1 MTVKLHTIT
10 PNAEKTMSYI
20 ARVSNPANQD
30 NDDYAKLLSYCI
42 KHKHHSVFEHAHI
55 TMEIQTTRDIAA
67 QILRHRS
74 FTFQEF
80 SQRYAA
86 VTSVAPTP
94 ELRLQDLKNR
104 QNSIDVIDGLKA
116 NELTV
121 LQSKIAAHFLKSQ
134 DLYEELLAAGVAKEC
149 ARKVLPLNTETT
161 IYMTG
166 TVRDWIHYITLRSGN
181 GTQKEHMQIAND
193 AKDLFVEA
201 LPTVGKALGWDK
213 KPATL
218 SAPTEEPNQ

>member
-1 MTVKLHTIT
+1 MTVKLMVIT
-10 PNAEKTMSYI
+10 PNAEHTMGYI

-30 NDDYAKLLSYCI
+30 NEDVAGLLAYCI
-42 KHKHHSVFEHAHI
+42 RHKHWSVFEHAHI
-55 TMEIQTTRDIAA
+55 TMEITTTRDIAA

-86 VTSVAPTP
+86 VTSVAPVP

-218 SAPTEEPNQ
+218 SALTEEPNQ

>member
-55 TMEIQTTRDIAA
+55 TMEITTTRDIAA

-193 AKDLFVEA
+193 AKDLFVKA

>member
-1 MTVKLHTIT
+1 MTVNLETIT
-10 PNAEKTMSYI
+10 PNAERTMGRI

-30 NDDYAKLLSYCI
+30 NEDVAGLLAYCI
-42 KHKHHSVFEHAHI
+42 RHKHWSVFEHAHI
-55 TMEIQTTRDIAA
+55 TMEITTTRDIAA

-166 TVRDWIHYITLRSGN
+166 TVRDWIHYIELRSGN

-193 AKDLFVEA
+193 AKDLLVEA